1 MVPGHDT
8 KLHDHPLAVRF
19 AEFIE
24 DSGFVCVGAK
34 AALAREKI
42 EILIARDL
50 ASAWNDVEIY
60 GRLSAFAR
68 EYQKDRSLY
77 RSFVV
82 LFEHSRGL
90 SEREFERLLWTR
102 VQSLSN
108 KDALHGQPYDESV
121 SADPEDNHFSLS
133 FAGEAFFI
141 VGLHPFASRP
151 ARRFEVPALV
161 FNLHDQ
167 FQILRQSGIY
177 EKMRKSILERDLKLA
192 GSLNPMLARHGEMSE
207 ARQYSGRAVD
217 ANWKCPFDPKQ
228 RDSFDAF

>member
-1 MVPGHDT
+1 MFPSRDRMPE
-8 KLHDHPLAVRF
+8 DHPLAVRF
-19 AEFIE
+19 SDFIR
-24 DSGFVCVGAK
+24 DTQFVCVGAK
-34 AALAREKI
+34 AALARDKI

-60 GRLSAFAR
+60 ERLATFAR
-68 EYQKDRSLY
+68 AYQQDRSLY

-82 LFEHSRGL
+82 LFEHSRIMTEG
-90 SEREFERLLWTR
+90 EFERLLWTR

-121 SADPEDNHFSLS
+121 SPDPEDTHFSLS
-133 FAGEAFFI
+133 FAGQAFFI
-141 VGLHPFASRP
+141 VGLHPSASRP
-151 ARRFEVPALV
+151 PRRFEVPALV

-167 FQILRQSGIY
+167 FETLRQSGMY
-177 EKMRKSILERDLKLA
+177 EKMRQSILDRDLKLS
-192 GSLNPMLARHGEMSE
+192 GSINPMLARHGEMSE

-217 ANWKCPFDPKQ
+217 GRWKCPFDPKQ